1 MDGQACTVII
11 PAGLGHHWSVLM
23 KSILAGAFFSI
34 AAVGAASAGCDYQ
47 GVTYATGSQI
57 CAAGG
62 WLQECTVAD
71 YWSAI
76 GYCRAEDG
84 ADRSVFT
91 VIDEATHKAAGGQ
104 EKPPEK

>member
-1 MDGQACTVII
+1 MKTFF
-11 PAGLGHHWSVLM
+11 AGV
-23 KSILAGAFFSI
+23 AFAI
-34 AAVGAASAGCDYQ
+34 ATTGAASAGCDYQ

-71 YWSAI
+71 YWKAI

-84 ADRSVFT
+84 ADKTVFT
-91 VIDEATHKAAGGQ
+91 VIDEAAHKAAGGA